1 MKETLADKTANRYTS
16 IVAEIYR
23 LTGCVLIPQ
32 QNADADLLI
41 REAAIEDSDIKANAL
56 VIIELLE
63 LPKISV
69 TVEG

>member
-1 MKETLADKTANRYTS
+1 MKEALADKTANRYTS

-41 REAAIEDSDIKANAL
+41 REAANEDSDVKANAL
-56 VIIELLE
+56 AIAELLE
-63 LPKISV
+63 LPTISV
-69 TVEG
+69 LEG